1 MHTYVAIHSCDL
13 YVKVVAKDTFEEA
26 MEEDASFDFE
36 LDDRLIGTSPLSAS
50 VIDIITAASG
60 LPLPFSFPHKESSE
74 EASTSEA
81 TFSEEIVATNWEIIA
96 TTPGAEG
103 GPDAGLPIANH
114 LYEGSLDQGPS
125 ASFLGNNNGSQAAQD
140 VTSSARQNYLN
151 LKITLA

>member
-50 VIDIITAASG
+50 VLDIITAASG
-60 LPLPFSFPHKESSE
+60 LPLPFTFAHMEPSE
-74 EASTSEA
+74 EASTNEA
-81 TFSEEIVATNWEIIA
+81 TFSEEIIA
-96 TTPGAEG
+96 TT
-103 GPDAGLPIANH
+103 DDGLPIANH
-114 LYEGSLDQGPS
+114 PYEGFLDQGSS
-125 ASFLGNNNGSQAAQD
+125 ASFLGNNNGSQGAQN

-151 LKITLA
+151 LKISLA